1 MSRSADSPSAE
12 DVYRRHDVVDDLAER
27 EGAVGA
33 VFRALK
39 TAAREDDDGR

>member
-1 MSRSADSPSAE
+1 MSHSTDSPSAE
-12 DVYRRHDVVDDLAER
+12 EVCERHDVVDDLAER

-39 TAAREDDDGR
+39 TAAGEEDDE